1 MGEKYSDGNLLDV
14 GFGIAG
20 GDFDDEGGDEMSEII
35 CERVETQDER
45 RRRKRIAK
53 TIRRNKRRRAD
64 GKIYSKINKKTA
76 LLNKRFCVQ
85 T

>member
-14 GFGIAG
+14 GVRIAG

-53 TIRRNKRRRAD
+53 TIRRNKRRRANAKMSD
-64 GKIYSKINKKTA
+64 M
-76 LLNKRFCVQ
+76 
-85 T
+85 